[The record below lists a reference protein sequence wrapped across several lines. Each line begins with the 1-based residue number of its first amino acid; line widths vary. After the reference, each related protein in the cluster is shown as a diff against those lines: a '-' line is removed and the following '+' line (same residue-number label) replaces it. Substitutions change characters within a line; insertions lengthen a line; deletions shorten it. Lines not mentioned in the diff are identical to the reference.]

1 MVTTQI
7 ENETAIEWLKLAQK
21 RIKIPQNFVK
31 IDYQSDVDLLF
42 IKFTNKIPVRGD
54 MDYES
59 GVIYNYDKNDEV
71 VSVEI
76 LDLYDIF
83 AEA

>member
-7 ENETAIEWLKLAQK
+7 ENETVVEWLKLAQK
-21 RIKIPQNFVK
+21 RIRVPQNIVK
-31 IDYQSDVDLLF
+31 IDYQADADLLF
-42 IKFTNKIPVRGD
+42 IKFTNKIPVRGN

-59 GVIYNYDKNDEV
+59 GVIYNYDKNDKV

-83 AEA
+83 AGA